1 MVAAP
6 SPLRRH
12 LGLPVAPRQGHS
24 REGRMRKRGK
34 DEEEREWR
42 DRKEERKGRGMEEK
56 WGGSEVGRPTE
67 STRKL
72 AFISHKMAHL

>member
-1 MVAAP
+1 
-6 SPLRRH
+6 
-12 LGLPVAPRQGHS
+12 
-24 REGRMRKRGK
+24 MRKRGK
-34 DEEEREWR
+34 NKEEKEGKDRKGERNSKWK
-42 DRKEERKGRGMEEK
+42 RKEER